1 MARGTHG
8 SLRPN
13 RVPGAPITLGGGR
26 LDHWFNTAAFSATFA
41 DGQLYGTASRY
52 SIPGPGQQNLN
63 LSLSKLIPFHESK
76 TLEFRA
82 TANNALNIVQYSGV
96 NTQISSST
104 FGFVDAVQPMRQFTF
119 LARMS
124 F

>member
-1 MARGTHG
+1 MA
-8 SLRPN
+8 SFRPMKISF
-13 RVPGAPITLGGGR
+13 R
-26 LDHWFNTAAFSATFA
+26 
-41 DGQLYGTASRY
+41 
-52 SIPGPGQQNLN
+52 
-63 LSLSKLIPFHESK
+63 ESK
-76 TLEFRA
+76 TLELRA

-104 FGFVDAVQPMRQFTF
+104 FGFVDAVQPMPQFTF